1 MAKGQRIAGLSSLLL
16 LLLTGACQSDA
27 WTFTS
32 VSYDVKVKDLPQ
44 DVVKA
49 VDRNW
54 PRAHIESVERLYG
67 GDSWGDYML
76 VLDLG
81 KDRKVCPLLSKTG
94 KVKSDL
100 NSPCPG

>member
-16 LLLTGACQSDA
+16 LLLMGACQSDT
-27 WTFTS
+27 WDFT
-32 VSYDVKVKDLPQ
+32 VVDIRVKVKDLPQ

-54 PRAHIESVERLYG
+54 PRAHIESVDRLYG
-67 GDSWGDYML
+67 GNSWGDYL
-76 VLDLG
+76 LLLDLG

>member
-16 LLLTGACQSDA
+16 LLLMSACQSDT
-27 WTFTS
+27 WDFTFI
-32 VSYDVKVKDLPQ
+32 DIGVKVKDLPQ

-54 PRAHIESVERLYG
+54 PHAHIESVERLYG
-67 GDSWGDYML
+67 GDSWGDYAL

-81 KDRKVCPLLSKTG
+81 KDRKVCPLLSKAG

-100 NSPCPG
+100 KSPCPG